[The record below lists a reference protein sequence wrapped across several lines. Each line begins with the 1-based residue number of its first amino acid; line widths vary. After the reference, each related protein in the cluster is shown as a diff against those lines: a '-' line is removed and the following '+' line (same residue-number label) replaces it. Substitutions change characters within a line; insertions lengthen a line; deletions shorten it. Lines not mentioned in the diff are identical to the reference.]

1 MIQQIEAA
9 GFTAFATGTPDAAPP
24 ERIPLRRV
32 SLEREDQVLRDGFA
46 DRLARSRAVDILA
59 LCAQWQP
66 DLLVCDEVDF
76 GAVIAA
82 ERFGIPYATVIV
94 IAEGSFIRRELVAE
108 PLNRIRAEHSLPPDP
123 QLTMLSRY
131 LVLSPVP
138 PSYRNPSFPL
148 PANAHALHP
157 LPVDLTTNDALP
169 AWVEQLPALPTI
181 YFTLGTVFNIESGDL
196 FARVL
201 AGLRDLPINVIA
213 TVGRE
218 IDPIEFG
225 QQPPH
230 IHIEQ
235 YIPQALILPQCVV
248 SISHG
253 GSGSVMGALAHGLPM
268 VLLPMGADQPQ
279 NAARCE
285 ALRVARVLDVI
296 DATPKI
302 IREAINDI
310 LENPAYRRAA
320 QRMKDE
326 IAALPPPAH
335 AVELLEQLAAE
346 NRPLFT

>member
-1 MIQQIEAA
+1 
-9 GFTAFATGTPDAAPP
+9 
-24 ERIPLRRV
+24 
-32 SLEREDQVLRDGFA
+32 
-46 DRLARSRAVDILA
+46 
-59 LCAQWQP
+59 
-66 DLLVCDEVDF
+66 
-76 GAVIAA
+76 
-82 ERFGIPYATVIV
+82 
-94 IAEGSFIRRELVAE
+94 
-108 PLNRIRAEHSLPPDP
+108 
-123 QLTMLSRY
+123 
-131 LVLSPVP
+131 
-138 PSYRNPSFPL
+138 
-148 PANAHALHP
+148 
-157 LPVDLTTNDALP
+157 LP